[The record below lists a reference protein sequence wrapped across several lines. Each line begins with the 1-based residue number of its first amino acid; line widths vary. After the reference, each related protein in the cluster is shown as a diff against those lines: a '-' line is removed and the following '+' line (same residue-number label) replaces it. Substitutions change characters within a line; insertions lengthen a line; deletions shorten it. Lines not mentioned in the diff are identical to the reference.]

1 MLYHIKIKDF
11 GPLVTFECA
20 TSGAAII
27 TAKRV
32 GRGWSAT
39 DGRAEVKGSKQKV
52 LAWAKARAGEIAKG
66 WQ

>member
-1 MLYHIKIKDF
+1 MNEVKVKDF
-11 GPLVTFECA
+11 GPLVTFECE
-20 TSGAAII
+20 TAII

-39 DGRAEVKGSKQKV
+39 DGRVEVKGSKQKV